1 MFAKTRSHLVEQNK
15 KGVTALL
22 SNMNRAIQRKTN
34 MQLQTYL
41 NKLLESLGQAY
52 QEEQFENYDARQV
65 LEDIEELR
73 SIRMAADWVE

>member
-73 SIRMAADWVE
+73 SVRMAADWVE